1 MRLFLLIL
9 SIILVQNTLC
19 TMSLGRVPF
28 GKAISQL
35 VSLGRSSP
43 LLHRSFAPP
52 PLKLSESSLPL
63 VTSLAASITT
73 QGNTG
78 AAPSYSKL
86 SKRLFCPTHKGPFRL
101 MMKDSLVRDDFI
113 RTFVPDSELVS
124 SKDVSS
130 NGTSSRLLLPDPLE
144 VYETY
149 ANLPDI
155 KTVLKQ
161 LSTRDLLVD
170 GELQATDLVKELRK
184 LCSTETDRVLTFEE
198 QEMDVMCE
206 FEYED
211 QTRGPMLVEIQ
222 IIPRDIWQI
231 RKLYYV
237 AAMFNRYLQRRDK
250 SRCVVGISLIK
261 DSTPPDSH
269 CPEELEGITHYRFNY
284 NNPEI
289 NPSDTRSILELVQ
302 YPIFSLFGSNKLNQE
317 WIKLL
322 TLSPQ
327 NKVDFTKAS
336 TAIKK
341 AYEILLRGES
351 HESYSLQPLP
361 IGLAY
366 FEDLRANNYVYVDK
380 TATIYEL
387 VKQAK
392 QFYFL
397 TRPRRFGKTLLCRT
411 IQALFEGKRELF
423 KGLAIDKLW
432 DWSGE
437 RTNPVIYISMSS
449 CETTDYT
456 DLEKRM
462 LKMMESQ
469 VKIHKIQ
476 YTKTSVRPSDQLQ
489 DLIESLYERTG
500 KQVVILIDEYD
511 NPLHPFIGR
520 DFQITLP
527 DGEKKLKVAAALDQL
542 ADFYGVLKDNEDK
555 ILFLLLTGVS
565 RIPKTNLFSKLNNLR
580 DITFNPLSSTL
591 VGYTHKEVQ
600 SYFYDYLQRLAET
613 YGCTKKQIFE
623 KLIEKY
629 NGYRFHVNTAQ
640 VFNPFSLM
648 QVLKTQKFE
657 NYWYTSGSPT
667 MLVNFIKKNPFI
679 VKDIFESFLT
689 STYLTDGLKLEDPDI
704 TCLML
709 QTGYLTLKKREGNIY
724 LLCSPN
730 KEIRTSLIDTLTS
743 ELTHIAHR
751 SVAAYG
757 HNIRKALIA
766 DDLQTALE
774 NFKSFV
780 YSIPYYTAKR
790 QERENQIQLIFH
802 VVMNMTGFCALLEMP
817 TLLGRVD
824 AVLDLPNT
832 IYIIEFK
839 IDEEP
844 TVGLDQIK
852 AKQYFAKYLSRK
864 DKQIKIVGISVLR
877 STKPK
882 AKTKA
887 KSKPETEPK
896 AEQDII
902 KWKIQVLPCNLK

>member
-1 MRLFLLIL
+1 
-9 SIILVQNTLC
+9 
-19 TMSLGRVPF
+19 
-28 GKAISQL
+28 
-35 VSLGRSSP
+35 
-43 LLHRSFAPP
+43 
-52 PLKLSESSLPL
+52 
-63 VTSLAASITT
+63 
-73 QGNTG
+73 
-78 AAPSYSKL
+78 
-86 SKRLFCPTHKGPFRL
+86 
-101 MMKDSLVRDDFI
+101 
-113 RTFVPDSELVS
+113 
-124 SKDVSS
+124 
-130 NGTSSRLLLPDPLE
+130 
-144 VYETY
+144 
-149 ANLPDI
+149 
-155 KTVLKQ
+155 
-161 LSTRDLLVD
+161 
-170 GELQATDLVKELRK
+170 
-184 LCSTETDRVLTFEE
+184 
-198 QEMDVMCE
+198 
-206 FEYED
+206 
-211 QTRGPMLVEIQ
+211 
-222 IIPRDIWQI
+222 
-231 RKLYYV
+231 
-237 AAMFNRYLQRRDK
+237 
-250 SRCVVGISLIK
+250 
-261 DSTPPDSH
+261 
-269 CPEELEGITHYRFNY
+269 
-284 NNPEI
+284 
-289 NPSDTRSILELVQ
+289 
-302 YPIFSLFGSNKLNQE
+302 
-317 WIKLL
+317 
-322 TLSPQ
+322 
-327 NKVDFTKAS
+327 
-336 TAIKK
+336 
-341 AYEILLRGES
+341 
-351 HESYSLQPLP
+351 
-361 IGLAY
+361 
-366 FEDLRANNYVYVDK
+366 
-380 TATIYEL
+380 
-387 VKQAK
+387 
-392 QFYFL
+392 
-397 TRPRRFGKTLLCRT
+397 
-411 IQALFEGKRELF
+411 
-423 KGLAIDKLW
+423 
-432 DWSGE
+432 
-437 RTNPVIYISMSS
+437 MSS
-449 CETTDYT
+449 CETTDYSI
-456 DLEKRM
+456 
-462 LKMMESQ
+462 MESLILEMLETITQ
-469 VKIHKIQ
+469 QFGIKYVKRATPAGVFRYIINELYHK
-476 YTKTSVRPSDQLQ
+476 SN
-489 DLIESLYERTG
+489 E
-500 KQVVILIDEYD
+500 QVVILIDEYD

-802 VVMNMTGFCALLEMP
+802 VVMNMTGFCTLLEMP
-817 TLLGRVD
+817 TLLGRID

-844 TVGLDQIK
+844 TVDLDQIK
-852 AKQYFAKYLSRK
+852 AKQYFVKYLSKK
-864 DKQIKIVGISVLR
+864 DKQIKIVGISVLLA
-877 STKPK
+877 SK

-887 KSKPETEPK
+887 KSNETEPK
-896 AEQDII
+896 DEQDII
-902 KWKIQVLPCNLK
+902 KWKIQVLPCSLK